1 MTKHEQSAPL
11 LEQPPQSYG
20 AGGLSQVSALATS
33 CATSRSS
40 DTGTAGWGA
49 AAGIV
54 ACAGSWPALTTTD
67 GPPRPPAALRI
78 APTPID
84 ASATGTSSA
93 TAASMQTA
101 STKRPGPAPSKS
113 PALNDPVMTVVQ
125 CGYSRRPPVLS

>member
-1 MTKHEQSAPL
+1 MTKHEQSTPL
-11 LEQPPQSYG
+11 LEQPPQSSYG
-20 AGGLSQVSALATS
+20 TGGLSQVSALATS

-40 DTGTAGWGA
+40 DTGTGTAGWGA

-78 APTPID
+78 APKPID
-84 ASATGTSSA
+84 ASATGASSA

-101 STKRPGPAPSKS
+101 STKRPG
-113 PALNDPVMTVVQ
+113 
-125 CGYSRRPPVLS
+125 